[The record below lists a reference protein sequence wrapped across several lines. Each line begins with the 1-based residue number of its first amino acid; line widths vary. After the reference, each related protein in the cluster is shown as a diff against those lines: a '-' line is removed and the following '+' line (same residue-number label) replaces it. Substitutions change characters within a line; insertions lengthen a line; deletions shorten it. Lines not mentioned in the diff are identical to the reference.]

1 MSIVLSLTLDV
12 YFFLSY
18 LNYRNNILLPLK
30 NMYVCHVSYNIV
42 NQYDMLNIDCGP
54 VIIAARLYVKSG
66 SIGEFK
72 RLAAPLIEATRQ
84 EKGCLQYDL
93 YQDISDS
100 TAFFFYEVY
109 ADRDA
114 QELHSGSEY
123 LARFIREREPLVCDE
138 SEVNV
143 YDAEIRKQLK

>member
-1 MSIVLSLTLDV
+1 MKKVVYVLS
-12 YFFLSY
+12 FLVA
-18 LNYRNNILLPLK
+18 LV
-30 NMYVCHVSYNIV
+30 MVSNCCPDG
-42 NQYDMLNIDCGP
+42 NGKSDGP